1 MVMDRWWKDNVGAVA
16 TAVDNAETSSGH
28 QILVRVG
35 RLGRHPDRTADA
47 IALKY
52 PGASLVF
59 CVDPRRRTFEIR
71 WPATI
76 DLDSVLVAAAA
87 KEPLRDHDLPA
98 AVTAV
103 AALLP
108 HQTEGE
114 ELPDI
119 VDDNGR

>member
-1 MVMDRWWKDNVGAVA
+1 MDRWWKENVEAVA
-16 TAVDNAETSSGH
+16 AAVDNAEKTSGH

-47 IALKY
+47 IATKY

-71 WPATI
+71 WPANI
-76 DLDSVLVAAAA
+76 DLDSLVVATAA
-87 KEPLRDHDLPA
+87 KDPLRLHDLPA

-103 AALLP
+103 ASLLP
-108 HQTEGE
+108 RQAEGE

-119 VDDNGR
+119 VDDQGR

>member
-1 MVMDRWWKDNVGAVA
+1 MVMDHWWKENVEAVA
-16 TAVDNAETSSGH
+16 TAVDAAEKTSGH

-35 RLGRHPDRTADA
+35 RLGLRPNRTADA
-47 IALKY
+47 IAAKY

-59 CVDPRRRTFEIR
+59 CVDPRRRAFEIR
-71 WPATI
+71 WSSHI
-76 DLDSVLVAAAA
+76 SLDSAIVADTAR
-87 KEPLRDHDLPA
+87 EPLRLHDLPA

-108 HQTEGE
+108 RQAEGE

-119 VDDNGR
+119 VDDQGR